1 MKTVTGIFAKIRKT
15 LARSAV
21 KNPIAYLPRTALSTW
36 LHLSWR
42 RKLNHQHPQ
51 HRALF
56 QSTEE
61 LIAFCE
67 VMVWAFVVCV
77 VMLVFGG
84 LVFTMLYSV
93 TFVQQP
99 LKTMAPID
107 MAYTKMLND
116 IVLLMTG
123 SITTLIGMRVAK
135 KASEMIANKVAPV
148 LVPPMAS
155 AAAAVPGVVQATT
168 TAAQQPA
175 AGAQNI
181 NVNVMPDWNWM
192 NWTNPMLDENWTP
205 PPPPTTPADHR
216 EPEEDLHD
224 LAHARAEQRGQ

>member
-1 MKTVTGIFAKIRKT
+1 M
-15 LARSAV
+15 
-21 KNPIAYLPRTALSTW
+21 NP
-36 LHLSWR
+36 
-42 RKLNHQHPQ
+42 LNPP
-51 HRALF
+51 RALF
-56 QSTEE
+56 QTTEE

-135 KASEMIANKVAPV
+135 KASEMIAAKVAPKLLEYNPSQAIQPNIQPQAV
-148 LVPPMAS
+148 VNPS
-155 AAAAVPGVVQATT
+155 AQVVN
-168 TAAQQPA
+168 PS
-175 AGAQNI
+175 
-181 NVNVMPDWNWM
+181 VPDWNFM
-192 NWTNPMLDENWTP
+192 GYQNPELDESWVP
-205 PPPPTTPADHR
+205 PPPPTTPADYLHPER
-216 EPEEDLHD
+216 EEIAAE
-224 LAHARAEQRGQ
+224 RAAASAS

>member
-1 MKTVTGIFAKIRKT
+1 
-15 LARSAV
+15 L
-21 KNPIAYLPRTALSTW
+21 NP
-36 LHLSWR
+36 
-42 RKLNHQHPQ
+42 LNPP
-51 HRALF
+51 RALF
-56 QSTEE
+56 QTTEE

-148 LVPPMAS
+148 LVPQ
-155 AAAAVPGVVQATT
+155 AAAAAATIPGVVAGGSPNVPVAE
-168 TAAQQPA
+168 AAKPS
-175 AGAQNI
+175 
-181 NVNVMPDWNWM
+181 VMPDWNFM
-192 NWTNPMLDENWTP
+192 GYENPALDESWTP
-205 PPPPTTPADHR
+205 PPPPTTPEDHLHPER
-216 EPEEDLHD
+216 EDIALERAL
-224 LAHARAEQRGQ
+224 ARAEDRGA

>member
-1 MKTVTGIFAKIRKT
+1 
-15 LARSAV
+15 L
-21 KNPIAYLPRTALSTW
+21 NP
-36 LHLSWR
+36 
-42 RKLNHQHPQ
+42 LNPP
-51 HRALF
+51 RALF
-56 QSTEE
+56 QTTEE

-67 VMVWAFVVCV
+67 VMVWAFVVGI

-123 SITTLIGMRVAK
+123 SITTLIGMRVAR
-135 KASEMIANKVAPV
+135 KASEMIANKVSPM
-148 LVPPMAS
+148 LVPGV
-155 AAAAVPGVVQATT
+155 AAAAATVPGVVS
-168 TAAQQPA
+168 P
-175 AGAQNI
+175 
-181 NVNVMPDWNWM
+181 NVPVAEAPKPSVMPDWNWM
-192 NWTNPMLDENWTP
+192 GWTNPQLDESWTP

-224 LAHARAEQRGQ
+224 LAVARAEQKG

>member
-1 MKTVTGIFAKIRKT
+1 
-15 LARSAV
+15 L
-21 KNPIAYLPRTALSTW
+21 
-36 LHLSWR
+36 LHLYWR
-42 RKLNHQHPQ
+42 KKLNPLNPP
-51 HRALF
+51 RALF
-56 QSTEE
+56 QTTEE

-67 VMVWAFVVCV
+67 VMVWAIVVCV

-135 KASEMIANKVAPV
+135 KASEMIANKVAPT
-148 LVPPMAS
+148 LVAPTPTAPAPAV
-155 AAAAVPGVVQATT
+155 AAEAPK
-168 TAAQQPA
+168 PSSP
-175 AGAQNI
+175 
-181 NVNVMPDWNWM
+181 MPDWNWM
-192 NWTNPMLDENWTP
+192 GWTNPQLDENWTP
-205 PPPPTTPADHR
+205 PPPPTTPADHLEPDEER
-216 EPEEDLHD
+216 EA
-224 LAHARAEQRGQ
+224 LASARSEQKE